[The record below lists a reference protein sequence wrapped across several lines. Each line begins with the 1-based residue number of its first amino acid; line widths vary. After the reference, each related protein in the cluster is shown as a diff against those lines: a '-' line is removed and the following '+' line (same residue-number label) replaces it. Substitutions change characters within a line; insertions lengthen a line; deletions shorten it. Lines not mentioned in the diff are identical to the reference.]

1 MDIGV
6 SAMGFYVQDLIP
18 IQKKQRFICTLKRQ
32 TFRAGYAG
40 KRHSAEFGIVMHR
53 IDCISFIVRDSI

>member
-32 TFRAGYAG
+32 TFRAAFRGIWNRNAPDRWYLVHR
-40 KRHSAEFGIVMHR
+40 KR
-53 IDCISFIVRDSI
+53 

>member
-32 TFRAGYAG
+32 TILAGCAG
-40 KRHSAEFGIVMHR
+40 KLHSA
-53 IDCISFIVRDSI
+53 